1 MSTAP
6 TNSPERGSV
15 ARTQMSAYATEYG
28 TFIGLCWVADFFLF
42 VWGMRTLA
50 PLPLLVASL
59 LLVCLPVLPCL
70 FAHRYRDQLPAEAS
84 LGYGRAFFFCVLM
97 MMYTCLLTAAV
108 EFVYLRWMD
117 HGAIIGSLSSM
128 LQSADVQ
135 MAYRQMGMMDQL
147 RTLEDAL
154 DTVAA
159 FSVSDIVV
167 SLLNQNIF
175 ISLLTCL
182 LAACFGVKRPQ
193 AHQN

>member
-1 MSTAP
+1 MSMNA
-6 TNSPERGSV
+6 NAA

-42 VWGMRTLA
+42 VWGLRTLA
-50 PLPLLVASL
+50 PLPLLAATL
-59 LLVCLPVLPCL
+59 LIVCLPVLPCL
-70 FAHRYRDQLPAEAS
+70 FARRYSKQLPEDVS
-84 LGYGRAFFFCVLM
+84 VGYGRAFFFCVLM

-117 HGAIIGSLSSM
+117 HGAILSSLSGM
-128 LQSADVQ
+128 LSSADVQ
-135 MAYRQMGMMDQL
+135 MTYRQMGMTEQL

-193 AHQN
+193 HSQGHAET